1 VACIFCR
8 SGYFYCCFR
17 DKLFLHVHQLSHKPA
32 MSNSQGTA
40 NSITL
45 KGSAKI
51 IHDYMLYSVN
61 SILFQR
67 GIYPAGQFRP
77 EEYNNVPVMVLQNRK
92 VAPFI
97 TKTMEQV
104 EKWIME
110 QKVEKVTMM
119 IYSLEKKEAIERW
132 DFNIEAEYDDVS
144 DATSDK
150 LVSKI
155 QAEIRAVMRQIL
167 STISFLPCIEQ
178 VCTFDLIIQMK
189 DNADVNE
196 EQILY
201 EFQRVN
207 KDNIEVKDAHT
218 MSLKIFSTGVNKV
231 ETQVYYKVTQ

>member
-1 VACIFCR
+1 MP
-8 SGYFYCCFR
+8 
-17 DKLFLHVHQLSHKPA
+17 KLFLLVYSFSRSSA
-32 MSNSQGTA
+32 TMSNSQEIA

-77 EEYNNVPVMVLQNRK
+77 EEYNNVPVMVLQNRN

-104 EKWIME
+104 EKWIKE
-110 QKVEKVTMM
+110 QKVEKVTLM
-119 IYSLEKKEAIERW
+119 IYSLETKEAIERW
-132 DFNIEAEYDDVS
+132 DFNIEAEYDDAS
-144 DATSDK
+144 NATSYK
-150 LVSKI
+150 LISKI

-178 VCTFDLIIQMK
+178 VCTFDLIIQLNN
-189 DNADVNE
+189 NANVNE
-196 EQILY
+196 EQIMS
-201 EFQRVN
+201 EFQREN
-207 KDNIEVKDAHT
+207 KENIEVKDAQT
-218 MSLKIFSTGVNKV
+218 MSLKIFSTGVNNV
-231 ETQVYYKVTQ
+231 GTQVYYKVTQ